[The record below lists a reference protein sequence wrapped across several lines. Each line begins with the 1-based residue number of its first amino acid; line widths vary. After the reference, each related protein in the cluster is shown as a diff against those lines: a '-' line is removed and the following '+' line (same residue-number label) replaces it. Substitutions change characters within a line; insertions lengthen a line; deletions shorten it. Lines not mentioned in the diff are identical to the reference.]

1 MVTNGG
7 FGNAKFS
14 EFPANGRDE
23 VISVGPDFRFLSRR
37 GIMGETRG
45 WRKGFPESFTE
56 SRRSV

>member
-23 VISVGPDFRFLSRR
+23 VISVGPDFRFLS
-37 GIMGETRG
+37 
-45 WRKGFPESFTE
+45 
-56 SRRSV
+56 